1 MQALAQPMTQTI
13 ETTTAPVAQPV
24 AQAVVATS
32 APAVQTAAPV
42 IQTVNATVATTTQPV
57 QSVVKPVIRQVTTVA
72 APTIQTAAP
81 VIEQVAAPVAQTA
94 AMAATTLVPPT
105 EPVITP
111 VTQTMAAAVAPIVT
125 SIAPTLQTLQ
135 SVAVPVAAPMTAT
148 APAAAFT
155 TVAPALRTIVAD
167 AGHQSVAPISVALIN
182 RAEQPRVAPDAPP
195 TPPTARTVDVA
206 ALAPFVGVSPA
217 TALPMIALP
226 IVHRATVVA
235 AELRTA
241 PPAEASGISRTGM
254 ASSAP
259 SAWITTNGDASIDMP
274 ALGQAT
280 VFGDQSQSPPSIAPA
295 IPDSPVSPPPLPT
308 DALATTT
315 SATGTSGGHGFPLLL
330 SLATAGWALVLNGRR
345 LFPSALNLRQPTYR
359 PLVSPG

>member
-1 MQALAQPMTQTI
+1 
-13 ETTTAPVAQPV
+13 
-24 AQAVVATS
+24 
-32 APAVQTAAPV
+32 
-42 IQTVNATVATTTQPV
+42 VNATVATTTQPV

-111 VTQTMAAAVAPIVT
+111 VTQTVAAAVAPIVT

-135 SVAVPVAAPMTAT
+135 TVAAPMTAT

-195 TPPTARTVDVA
+195 TPPTARTVDAVGI
-206 ALAPFVGVSPA
+206 APFVDVAPGV
-217 TALPMIALP
+217 TLPMIALP

-241 PPAEASGISRTGM
+241 PPTEASGISRTGM

-295 IPDSPVSPPPLPT
+295 IPDSPAPPPPLPT

-330 SLATAGWALVLNGRR
+330 SLATAGWALALFGRR
-345 LFPSALNLRQPTYR
+345 LFPLALNLPQPTYR